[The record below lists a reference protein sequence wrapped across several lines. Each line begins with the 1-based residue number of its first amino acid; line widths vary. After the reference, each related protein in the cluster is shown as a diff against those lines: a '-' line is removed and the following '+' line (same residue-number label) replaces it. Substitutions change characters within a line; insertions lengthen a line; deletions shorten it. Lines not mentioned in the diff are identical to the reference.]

1 MDNFGDDLNSF
12 DQQSNNNN
20 SNNYPNK
27 YNNNN
32 KGNWK
37 GNNGYKN
44 FPRKDDTPK
53 EFVLY
58 KPYVVTG
65 NKDAPSSVIEDIKQF
80 VIKLE
85 GLGYITRSG
94 GMDGIDSE
102 VETVAKKLE
111 LYLPWRDFSNK
122 QSKLYYSDDL
132 AKQAAK
138 KYSPVY
144 DNLKPAVQSF
154 LAKNARM
161 VLGNKLNSNCLF
173 LICWSEDG
181 AEHKKDVTARTGNVG
196 HVILIAN
203 SIGIPI
209 FNLGKEGTKQRLQN
223 YISMLE

>member
-1 MDNFGDDLNSF
+1 MENFGDDLNNI
-12 DQQSNNNN
+12 DQQN
-20 SNNYPNK
+20 SSGRNDYSNK
-27 YNNNN
+27 YNNNKN
-32 KGNWK
+32 NWK
-37 GNNGYKN
+37 GSNGYRN
-44 FPRKDDTPK
+44 FPKKDDTPK
-53 EFVLY
+53 EFILY

-65 NKDAPSSVIEDIKQF
+65 NKDASSSIIEDIKQF

-85 GLGYITRSG
+85 DLGYTTRSG

-102 VETVAKKLE
+102 VESVSKKLE

-122 QSKLYYSDDL
+122 QSKLYFSGDL

-144 DNLKPAVQSF
+144 DNLKPAIQSF

-161 VLGNKLNSNCLF
+161 VLGDKLNSNCLF

-203 SIGIPI
+203 SIGVPV